1 MLQIH
6 DKGGQALGG
15 RHGAVGQGK
24 DDTHIG
30 KAGVGGEDLGAVE
43 DPVLAVLHGYRLG
56 TLYVGTGVGL
66 RQAKGTDL
74 AAVHQRTQEL
84 LLLLLGAVVVDT
96 GAAQG
101 CVHRDGDTGR
111 GVHLGDLL
119 HAQGICQR
127 ISAGAA
133 VLAAV
138 GDTEEAVALY
148 LGQQVKIIGFLF
160 VHLLCQRTDL
170 RLGKFTEQFLLQQ
183 VHFAQLKVHSL
194 PP

>member
-1 MLQIH
+1 MLQI
-6 DKGGQALGG
+6 
-15 RHGAVGQGK
+15 
-24 DDTHIG
+24 
-30 KAGVGGEDLGAVE
+30 
-43 DPVLAVLHGYRLG
+43 
-56 TLYVGTGVGL
+56 
-66 RQAKGTDL
+66 RQAEGADL

-84 LLLLLGAVVVDT
+84 LLLLLGAVVVDA

-101 CVHRDGDTGR
+101 GVHGNSDTGR
-111 GVHLGDLL
+111 GIHLGDLL
-119 HAQGICQR
+119 HAQGIGQR
-127 ISAGAA
+127 VGAGAA

-138 GDTEEAVALY
+138 GDTEEAAALH